1 MPTTYKFLY
10 SWLISFCP
18 FGTVLQLKNYLGF
31 FQGKNKRYIDRT
43 RCAKKLNSWRRRVP
57 KKTVFVVVPDFPH
70 IIHTLDSLHFRH
82 NMATPLDFTKSQTYL
97 GPKGMP
103 GLCTM
108 IIVVLVKK
116 WFLFCYIFRLS
127 LYGCYKVFVE
137 FRFWTVFESE
147 TYLEKYLLLL
157 IWRLI
162 VVSLT
167 TISRAIIIL
176 SIKVYE
182 VL

>member
-1 MPTTYKFLY
+1 MYIKQTTVPARANTGVVLFFY
-10 SWLISFCP
+10 SPKTLMAESSTI
-18 FGTVLQLKNYLGF
+18 
-31 FQGKNKRYIDRT
+31 FQGKKRYIDRT

-103 GLCTM
+103 GLCTI

-116 WFLFCYIFRLS
+116 WFLFCYVFRLS

-137 FRFWTVFESE
+137 FRFWTLFESE
-147 TYLEKYLLLL
+147 T
-157 IWRLI
+157 
-162 VVSLT
+162 
-167 TISRAIIIL
+167 
-176 SIKVYE
+176 
-182 VL
+182 